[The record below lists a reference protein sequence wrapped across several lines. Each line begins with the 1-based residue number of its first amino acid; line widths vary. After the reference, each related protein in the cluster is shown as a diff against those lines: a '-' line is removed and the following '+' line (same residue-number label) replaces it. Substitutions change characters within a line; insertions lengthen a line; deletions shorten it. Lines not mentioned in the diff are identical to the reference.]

1 MTFFKFPHCCQLAH
15 VACKDRD
22 WIKCIDEKC
31 NQTVA
36 HIARARVKNG
46 EWKERR
52 TRWKGRKAGKE
63 GGEEGGDIPKI
74 PILTQ
79 G

>member
-1 MTFFKFPHCCQLAH
+1 
-15 VACKDRD
+15 
-22 WIKCIDEKC
+22 
-31 NQTVA
+31 VA

-52 TRWKGRKAGKE
+52 RRWKGRKAGKE